1 MAEPTHDATAAN
13 EALTSRPPT
22 SPADPP
28 GTRRPR
34 RAIALLLALL
44 LPVLIVPAVLGWA
57 LGSTSGARA
66 LLALVPNLHCEGVQG
81 RLLGDLRVQQLRW
94 RMGSR
99 REMIVDELVWQN
111 LRLSWPSGG
120 VPLVHAQRVAA
131 RRLDINGPSDD
142 PNPVV
147 LPRQLILPLTI
158 QADEVQ
164 IDELLFDAIRD
175 RPVRGIVGQATM
187 EGGPGGRWL
196 VPKVRAEWDRLAASG
211 EATMGTAAPLPLQA
225 QLRLTAATATVA
237 ASAAQAG
244 KAPPDWSVALEGHGP
259 LERFQ
264 VQAKLTARGQSL
276 QAEAEVAPVARPA
289 LSRLVAQ
296 LDRLDLAPFASG
308 LPHSALSGRIAATL
322 QPDAPGRSATPLGL
336 QISLDNALPGRL
348 DQQRLPFRRLEA
360 QAQGRL
366 DAIDQGRVESLRLE
380 LADEHRPAGQV
391 DVTGRWAL
399 NGPANGRLL
408 ELDLLARFAGFEPAR
423 LHPSAPALQ
432 VGGPLALALTWP
444 LSGGEPAPAAA
455 APASA
460 PKPRPP
466 STASSASTPTTP
478 GAAAAMQRLA
488 PPGASLRLQTDL
500 IGRLIGA
507 GLPAVR
513 LRLEAQ
519 ANPEQ
524 IALKQLIAEA
534 GSARL
539 DASSLLERR
548 AANWRLRLDSR
559 LRAFDPLVWWRGA
572 ADHPLRRGPHRLD
585 GEAHTDLSLPLHEAG
600 AAAQGGGLA
609 WLAALRGEARVSLG
623 ASLLAGVPLSGQ
635 LQLRSSQAEAALG
648 PLPHLIADLQLAAGG
663 SAKAEP
669 SAVTLHADLD
679 PNHAQDHWKLSWSSN
694 DLQALAPW
702 WRLIDP
708 ARAPLLAGDARGQL
722 ELDGRWPR
730 LRSRGELQA
739 GERQALRWWSRS
751 SAAAGGGVSTAPTAQ
766 WRDLQ
771 ARWNLGS
778 GHSDP
783 LMLDAQAEQIG
794 GAHPA
799 LQRLQ
804 LQLEGQTGAHR
815 LTLRAEA
822 ERSGVP
828 SSASSTAPGGADPVS
843 PAPAAEASLVTRRW
857 TLQAQ
862 ADGALEFDA
871 EAGRFAWT
879 GQIAQAGLS
888 ERQSGGGQP
897 AAASATPLLTLAA
910 TPLRFSHS
918 SLGSA
923 LQIGPTQLTAFDA
936 RLRLHEFS
944 WRDDS
949 LLAEKLPGEM
959 GTPADAH
966 SLTLRAE
973 LEPLTVAP
981 LLARAQ
987 PEFGWGGD
995 LQLGGRIDVQA
1006 TPQRVSADVELQ
1018 RLRGDLLVQDP
1029 DNPAG
1034 PQLLGL
1040 AGLRLALSARD
1051 GRWTLVEQVAGGN
1064 LGSLDGEQTVQAAP
1078 TDFWP
1083 PPEAPVSGHIDLR
1096 VAQLGHW
1103 GRWLPPG
1110 WRLGG
1115 RLDTHARV
1123 AGRVGAPELSGQ
1135 LVGQRISVRNVLQG
1149 VDWRDAALRV
1159 ALQGDTARIEQFQ
1172 VLAGDGRLSATGQIR
1187 LGAAPQ
1193 LSAQITAE
1201 RFAALQRVDRR
1212 IVASG
1217 QADLQIDARST
1228 LLRGRLGIDEG
1239 RFDFTQRDAPAL
1251 ADDVKVGRAVP
1262 AAAQAASAAAAAAAR
1277 GPQRSNQI
1285 DLRIDLGQKL
1295 SIAGRGLATQLA
1307 GELRLT
1313 SPGGKIALHGDVHTE
1328 DGTYTAY
1335 GQKMTIDRGSLLFGG
1350 APDNPRLDIAASKRD
1365 MDDVRVGV
1373 TVTGTAQNPR
1383 IRLFSEPEMTETDKL
1398 SYLLLGRASDGLG
1411 RTDLALLQ
1419 RAAIALITGE
1429 DDSPGLIERIGLDQ
1443 FSVRKDESTTTTSA
1457 GASSSTTTRDTV
1469 VSLGKQLSRRW
1480 YLGYERSLNAATG
1493 TWQLVYKL
1501 AQRFTFRAQTGAE
1514 NALDLIWTWKWG
1526 TPGLTVLP
1534 ISGGAIA
1541 PAGPAAPASSA
1552 ETRPVR

>member
-1 MAEPTHDATAAN
+1 
-13 EALTSRPPT
+13 
-22 SPADPP
+22 
-28 GTRRPR
+28 
-34 RAIALLLALL
+34 
-44 LPVLIVPAVLGWA
+44 
-57 LGSTSGARA
+57 
-66 LLALVPNLHCEGVQG
+66 
-81 RLLGDLRVQQLRW
+81 
-94 RMGSR
+94 
-99 REMIVDELVWQN
+99 
-111 LRLSWPSGG
+111 
-120 VPLVHAQRVAA
+120 
-131 RRLDINGPSDD
+131 
-142 PNPVV
+142 
-147 LPRQLILPLTI
+147 
-158 QADEVQ
+158 
-164 IDELLFDAIRD
+164 
-175 RPVRGIVGQATM
+175 
-187 EGGPGGRWL
+187 
-196 VPKVRAEWDRLAASG
+196 
-211 EATMGTAAPLPLQA
+211 
-225 QLRLTAATATVA
+225 
-237 ASAAQAG
+237 
-244 KAPPDWSVALEGHGP
+244 
-259 LERFQ
+259 
-264 VQAKLTARGQSL
+264 
-276 QAEAEVAPVARPA
+276 
-289 LSRLVAQ
+289 
-296 LDRLDLAPFASG
+296 
-308 LPHSALSGRIAATL
+308 
-322 QPDAPGRSATPLGL
+322 
-336 QISLDNALPGRL
+336 
-348 DQQRLPFRRLEA
+348 
-360 QAQGRL
+360 
-366 DAIDQGRVESLRLE
+366 
-380 LADEHRPAGQV
+380 
-391 DVTGRWAL
+391 
-399 NGPANGRLL
+399 
-408 ELDLLARFAGFEPAR
+408 
-423 LHPSAPALQ
+423 
-432 VGGPLALALTWP
+432 
-444 LSGGEPAPAAA
+444 AA
-455 APASA
+455 APAA
-460 PKPRPP
+460 P
-466 STASSASTPTTP
+466 
-478 GAAAAMQRLA
+478 MQRLA
-488 PPGASLRLQTDL
+488 PLGAALRLQTDL
-500 IGRLIGA
+500 TGRLIGA

-519 ANPEQ
+519 ADPEQ
-524 IALKQLIAEA
+524 LALSQLIAEA

-539 DASSLLERR
+539 DASSQLRR
-548 AANWRLRLDSR
+548 ENAGWRLRLDSR
-559 LRAFDPLVWWRGA
+559 LRAFDPLVWWPGS

-585 GEAHTDLSLPLHEAG
+585 GEAHTDLRLPLREAG
-600 AAAQGGGLA
+600 AATQGGGLA

-623 ASLLAGVPLSGQ
+623 ASLFAGVPLSGQ

-648 PLPHLIADLQLAAGG
+648 GLPHLIADLQLTAGG
-663 SAKAEP
+663 STNAEP

-679 PNHAQDHWKLSWSSN
+679 PNHAQDHWQLHWSSS

-708 ARAPLLAGDARGQL
+708 ARAPLLAGDTRGQL

-739 GERQALRWWSRS
+739 GEQQPLRWWSRS
-751 SAAAGGGVSTAPTAQ
+751 ATAAGGSSAPTAQ

-771 ARWNLGS
+771 ARWDLGN
-778 GHSDP
+778 GRNDP
-783 LMLDAQAEQIG
+783 LTLDAQARQIG
-794 GAHPA
+794 GARPA

-822 ERSGVP
+822 ERS
-828 SSASSTAPGGADPVS
+828 ASPTAAATPGDTAN
-843 PAPAAEASLVTRRW
+843 PAAADASVVTRHW
-857 TLQAQ
+857 TLQAL

-871 EAGRFAWT
+871 EAGRLAWS

-897 AAASATPLLTLAA
+897 PATSATPLLTLAA

-918 SLGSA
+918 SLGNA
-923 LQIGPTQLTAFDA
+923 LHIGPTQLTAFDA
-936 RLRLHEFS
+936 RLRLHEFA
-944 WRDDS
+944 WRDAS
-949 LLAEKLPGEM
+949 LAGEKLPGDM

-973 LEPLTVAP
+973 LEPLNVAP

-995 LQLGGRIDVQA
+995 LQLGGRLDVRA

-1034 PQLLGL
+1034 PQQLGL

-1083 PPEAPVSGHIDLR
+1083 PPEAPIAGHIDLR

-1115 RLDTHARV
+1115 RLDTHARI

-1217 QADLQIDARST
+1217 QADLQVDARSS
-1228 LLRGRLGIDEG
+1228 LLRGRLAIDEG

-1251 ADDVKVGRAVP
+1251 ADDVKVGRALP
-1262 AAAQAASAAAAAAAR
+1262 EAAQAPPPNAAR
-1277 GPQRSNQI
+1277 GPQRSQLF

-1295 SIAGRGLATQLA
+1295 SIAGRGLATRLT

-1313 SPGGKIALHGDVHTE
+1313 SPGGKIAVHGDVHAE
-1328 DGTYTAY
+1328 DGSYTAY
-1335 GQKMTIDRGSLLFGG
+1335 GQKMTIDRGSVLFGG
-1350 APDNPRLDIAASKRD
+1350 AADNPRLDIAASKRD
-1365 MDDVRVGV
+1365 LDDVRVGV

-1443 FSVRKDESTTTTSA
+1443 FSVRKDESTTPTGSGA
-1457 GASSSTTTRDTV
+1457 ASSTTRDTV

-1480 YLGYERSLNAATG
+1480 YLGYERSLNAASG
-1493 TWQLVYKL
+1493 TWQLIYKL

-1534 ISGGAIA
+1534 IAGGAVP
-1541 PAGPAAPASSA
+1541 PAGAAAPASAA